1 MSSTLNCTATG
12 DTNLQVADELAYT
25 AHDLGSSLQP
35 GMITPQMLDDIA
47 LREILT
53 KAYNWT
59 GPMLQDLERHRMVRK
74 LVGLIVTGII
84 HNTDPVFE
92 NAE

>member
-1 MSSTLNCTATG
+1 
-12 DTNLQVADELAYT
+12 
-25 AHDLGSSLQP
+25 
-35 GMITPQMLDDIA
+35 MLDDIA